1 MFLALCVISA
11 VEMFSASSTLAF
23 KAESHIDP
31 AMRHMKFLAMGIV
44 IAFVVHLFST
54 PYIRLFGYVLM
65 LLSIVFLIMVIFVG
79 VTENDATR
87 WLVIAGI
94 RFQPSELAKLSLIIV
109 IADLI
114 SRINKQKDNEKKI
127 FQYMMVLTAFIS
139 ALILRDNFSTAVLLF
154 AVVYIMMFIAHVSN
168 KKLFIVVLA
177 VVAAISIGF
186 VANEIL
192 PEQRKP
198 SIINRFETVKQRM
211 VRVFNPS
218 EDIVNKY
225 EIRDAN
231 RQEQNAKIAIARGGA
246 IGVFPGNSV
255 QRDYLPQAYSDFI
268 YAIIVEEMGLVGGV
282 LMIIFYM
289 ILLYRAGR
297 IATKSRTIFP
307 AIVVIGL
314 ALMIVFQAFVN
325 MAVSTSL
332 IPVTGQPMPMVS
344 RGGTSILITSVYFG
358 IILGITRQI
367 KNETIIQEE
376 PITEIILEDEDD

>member
-367 KNETIIQEE
+367 KNETIMQEE

>member
-231 RQEQNAKIAIARGGA
+231 RQEQNAKIAIARGGV